1 VIGFFLFSLFRNI
14 PKILRE
20 KWLKKFR
27 HHKLKI
33 SFASSSQI
41 QKDYLKEHHPSLATQ
56 ETREVATEKQED
68 GLSQPKD
75 AKEVKY
81 EDTDSDKEDEKAV
94 GEENEKGNNQKKNNK
109 SNKASKDDEEV
120 GYSFCFRVFI
130 TYACFSF

>member
-56 ETREVATEKQED
+56 ETREVATENQLD

-75 AKEVKY
+75 AKEY

-94 GEENEKGNNQKKNNK
+94 GEENEKDKTQKKNNK
-109 SNKASKDDEEV
+109 SNKGTKDDEEV
-120 GYSFCFRVFI
+120 GYSL
-130 TYACFSF
+130 FSSFYSLRLLLYLV